1 MSVEIVTSGGG
12 EALSYILNA
21 VAAITGGSSY
31 ISLIKISLA
40 FGVIWVSFRAAFAFP
55 IGDSLKWFMGY
66 LVLYNAMLLPKE
78 TVLITD
84 KFDPAFHRVVD
95 NVPVGITKIGSYTS
109 QIGIGIAELFDQS
122 FSLPDDMQYSKNG
135 FLFGT
140 KLLEQA
146 SRLKIRNAE
155 FGDNMNKF
163 IIQCIFYDIAF
174 NKYTV
179 DELRSAD
186 DLWNF
191 MINDHNQSKLRM
203 FTYNDHG
210 NRQYVTCDE
219 GSKMLATKWHHE
231 IDNQMTYL
239 FRRNFS
245 TKTSSMAAANY
256 ISAYFQTASNYLMD
270 NSKSAAD
277 TIRQNLMLNA
287 INDASYDYN
296 STSVSNYSDLMSNSE
311 AISSFQRIASQAEEW
326 IPLLRTVFEA
336 ILYGIFPFLFL
347 IFLLPVGY
355 KVFMGYV
362 GAFIW
367 IESWPPLYAI
377 LHLLMTLYNKSKLSI
392 AEGGQTINNITIL
405 NDINDNT
412 ALIAG
417 AMMMSIPY
425 ISLKLLPFAQA
436 GFAGIG
442 QMAGSILAPASTA
455 ASSVAHEVSRGNF
468 SAGTSSFDTHS
479 FDTATAHKFDQS
491 FMNQNYGGSLQ
502 NSDGSITKFT
512 GDRSEHIDTSAMQ
525 STFTHDMKTSMSISD
540 ALQQRAGISS
550 TMGHNLEQESL
561 KYQAS
566 SIDTAAKMAHLY
578 SQGKESGE
586 GWTKGVDSSTSKA
599 FDQINAVSDK
609 YGYNVGINAGGSYNK
624 GGKGFGGKIAG
635 MIGINAGANYE
646 HSNEDQK
653 RMQDSI
659 NIISKSS
666 QEGRFSIHDS
676 EGKSLNEELN
686 ASYTKYQQLSDKA
699 SSYYNEAKN
708 LSNEATRTKSL
719 EGTVTTNEA
728 TGFYDWMRN
737 QGYSRQEVVSVIENP
752 DRIQTFQMLSNQYM
766 QNRVDSLYSADYG
779 KNLMNNVR
787 ADNGSY
793 AKQSFDFSQQHAGD
807 VMDRSGEIKSA
818 YNSTKIDNVEDRDRD
833 NSELMSGTT
842 NDIKEKIAVINKKKE
857 E

>member
-1 MSVEIVTSGGG
+1 MTIEIVTSGGG
-12 EALSYILNA
+12 EALNYILNA
-21 VAAITGGSSY
+21 VASITGGNSY
-31 ISLIKISLA
+31 MSLIKISLA
-40 FGVIWVSFRAAFAFP
+40 FGVIWVSFRTAFAFP

-78 TVLITD
+78 TILITD

-95 NVPVGITKIGSYTS
+95 NVPVGIAEIGSYTS

-155 FGDNMNKF
+155 FADNMNKF
-163 IIQCIFYDIAF
+163 IIQCTFYDIAF

-219 GSKMLATKWHHE
+219 GSRMLATKWHHE

-239 FRRNFS
+239 FRKNFS
-245 TKTSSMAAANY
+245 TRTSSVAAANY

-270 NSKSAAD
+270 NSKSATD

-392 AEGGQTINNITIL
+392 AEGGQTINNITI
-405 NDINDNT
+405 DN
-412 ALIAG
+412 
-417 AMMMSIPY
+417 
-425 ISLKLLPFAQA
+425 
-436 GFAGIG
+436 
-442 QMAGSILAPASTA
+442 
-455 ASSVAHEVSRGNF
+455 
-468 SAGTSSFDTHS
+468 
-479 FDTATAHKFDQS
+479 
-491 FMNQNYGGSLQ
+491 
-502 NSDGSITKFT
+502 NS
-512 GDRSEHIDTSAMQ
+512 Q
-525 STFTHDMKTSMSISD
+525 
-540 ALQQRAGISS
+540 
-550 TMGHNLEQESL
+550 
-561 KYQAS
+561 
-566 SIDTAAKMAHLY
+566 
-578 SQGKESGE
+578 
-586 GWTKGVDSSTSKA
+586 
-599 FDQINAVSDK
+599 
-609 YGYNVGINAGGSYNK
+609 
-624 GGKGFGGKIAG
+624 
-635 MIGINAGANYE
+635 
-646 HSNEDQK
+646 
-653 RMQDSI
+653 
-659 NIISKSS
+659 
-666 QEGRFSIHDS
+666 
-676 EGKSLNEELN
+676 
-686 ASYTKYQQLSDKA
+686 
-699 SSYYNEAKN
+699 
-708 LSNEATRTKSL
+708 
-719 EGTVTTNEA
+719 
-728 TGFYDWMRN
+728 
-737 QGYSRQEVVSVIENP
+737 
-752 DRIQTFQMLSNQYM
+752 
-766 QNRVDSLYSADYG
+766 
-779 KNLMNNVR
+779 
-787 ADNGSY
+787 
-793 AKQSFDFSQQHAGD
+793 
-807 VMDRSGEIKSA
+807 
-818 YNSTKIDNVEDRDRD
+818 
-833 NSELMSGTT
+833 
-842 NDIKEKIAVINKKKE
+842 
-857 E
+857 